1 MATVKKTTTKKTTK
15 NVDEE
20 VKVTPEV
27 EVETEV
33 VETTEPEAEVAE
45 DNTEIEVDTK
55 IADVKNAPTEK
66 NVRVKLKKD
75 FSFNFGSERYEFKEG
90 QCYNVPVAVK
100 LHLNKFDAL
109 SPL

>member
-1 MATVKKTTTKKTTK
+1 MATVKKTTTK
-15 NVDEE
+15 NVDKE

-27 EVETEV
+27 
-33 VETTEPEAEVAE
+33 EVAE
-45 DNTEIEVDTK
+45 DNTEIEVDTE

>member
-1 MATVKKTTTKKTTK
+1 MATVKKTTTKK
-15 NVDEE
+15 VDKE

-33 VETTEPEAEVAE
+33 VETTEPEVEVAE

-90 QCYNVPVAVK
+90 QCYNVPANVK
-100 LHLNKFDAL
+100 EILNRAGL
-109 SPL
+109 LAPL